1 MILTLMQLYNTLTKQ
16 KETFTPL
23 ETGKVKLYTCGPTVY
38 DYVHIGNLRSYV
50 MADTLRRVLEA
61 DGLEVQHV
69 KNITDVGHLTADD
82 IAQGDSGEDKLIKAL
97 LGSLYVKCQNCG
109 KLFFTKI
116 NVGGGG
122 KININ
127 SPMPFACSYCGKQTF
142 VKDTSEF
149 IPLKIDQKIKKF
161 IEFYTDYYH
170 TTEAKLNIERASQE
184 PHATEYVEEMI
195 AFIES
200 LIAKGHAYEKNGNV
214 FFDVT
219 SFKAYGALSGNT
231 LDKLKVGARLEEHPD
246 KKNPWDFALWLRAP
260 EGHLM
265 HWTSPWGEGYPGW
278 HIECSAMNLATLG
291 ATIDIHTGGEDNIF
305 PHHEAEIA
313 QSECGNDAPFVRYW
327 VHTRH
332 LLVDGQKMSKSKGN
346 FYRLEDI
353 LERGYSAMDLRMLY
367 LGSHYRSQMNFTWD
381 ALAQARKNKKTI
393 VNVVVRLQHYANTQN
408 KEDRRGSEIEG
419 EITEALHD
427 DLNTPQ
433 ALALILD
440 LCRELNQALDT
451 SELIDA
457 DRHIEF
463 FKKIYQVFGL
473 RDEEIILPEAVQ
485 KLLDERAKARAEKDF
500 HRSDALR
507 DEFLKHGFVVED
519 IPGGEQRVRRK

>member
-1 MILTLMQLYNTLTKQ
+1 MTLTLMQLYNTLTKS
-16 KETFTPL
+16 KVTFTPL
-23 ETGKVKLYTCGPTVY
+23 EAGKVKLYTCGPTVY

-82 IAQGDSGEDKLIKAL
+82 IAQGDSGEDKLVKKAL
-97 LGSLYVKCQNCG
+97 KEG
-109 KLFFTKI
+109 KTPQDI
-116 NVGGGG
+116 
-122 KININ
+122 
-127 SPMPFACSYCGKQTF
+127 AR
-142 VKDTSEF
+142 
-149 IPLKIDQKIKKF
+149 
-161 IEFYTDYYH
+161 FYTDYYH

-313 QSECGNDAPFVRYW
+313 QSECGNGAPFVRYW

-353 LERGYSAMDLRMLY
+353 LERGYSPMDLRMLY

-381 ALAQARKNKKTI
+381 ALAQARKNKETI

-440 LCRELNQALDT
+440 LCRQLNQALDT

-473 RDEEIILPEAVQ
+473 RDEEMSIPKAVQ

>member
-1 MILTLMQLYNTLTKQ
+1 MLSNLFPYILHSRLMILTLMQLYNTLTKS
-16 KETFTPL
+16 KVTFTPL
-23 ETGKVKLYTCGPTVY
+23 EAGKVKLYTCGPTVY

-61 DGLEVQHV
+61 NGLTVEHV

-82 IAQGDSGEDKLIKAL
+82 IAQGDSGEDKLVKKAL
-97 LGSLYVKCQNCG
+97 KEG
-109 KLFFTKI
+109 KTPEDIAK
-116 NVGGGG
+116 
-122 KININ
+122 
-127 SPMPFACSYCGKQTF
+127 
-142 VKDTSEF
+142 
-149 IPLKIDQKIKKF
+149 
-161 IEFYTDYYH
+161 FYTDYYH
-170 TTEAKLNIERASQE
+170 ATEEKLNIERASQE
-184 PHATEYVEEMI
+184 PRATEYVEEMI
-195 AFIES
+195 AFIEG
-200 LIAKGHAYEKNGNV
+200 LITKGHAYEKNGNV

-246 KKNPWDFALWLRAP
+246 KRNPWDFALWLRAP

-291 ATIDIHTGGEDNIF
+291 TTIDIHTGGEDNIF

-327 VHTRH
+327 VHARH

-353 LERGYSAMDLRMLY
+353 LERGYSPMDLRMLY

-381 ALAQARKNKKTI
+381 ALAQARKNKETI
-393 VNVVVRLQHYANTQN
+393 YSVVERLQQYANTQN
-408 KEDRRGSEIEG
+408 KEDRRGSEIERA
-419 EITEALHD
+419 ITEALHD
-427 DLNTPQ
+427 DLNTPR
-433 ALALILD
+433 ALALVLE

-463 FKKIYQVFGL
+463 FKKIYAVFGL
-473 RDEEIILPEAVQ
+473 KNEEMSIPEVVQ
-485 KLLDERAKARAEKDF
+485 QLLDERAKARAEKDF

-519 IPGGEQRVRRK
+519 IPGGQRVRRK